1 MSTPHF
7 IAHLPEFLFTT
18 DNILFWSSSFQVSLT
33 SLRLTERKQPLFLP
47 NSLLLNVYRYLSGTI
62 SFFYLKQGSQSFLKF
77 ANTILGRVHLC
88 SLGDFYELTLA
99 LVFTMG
105 TNSRRVRAKF
115 LEPED
120 CALDQA
126 LYVAQ
131 RHTQN
136 AAETQQPKPD
146 DSHPTAGSISIGCS
160 SFVVHVVVH
169 VYQYYSR

>member
-1 MSTPHF
+1 MSTPHL

-18 DNILFWSSSFQVSLT
+18 DNILFWFSSFQVFLT
-33 SLRLTERKQPLFLP
+33 SLKLTGRKQPLFLS

-62 SFFYLKQGSQSFLKF
+62 SFFFYLKRGSQPFLKF
-77 ANTILGRVHLC
+77 ANTILERVHLC
-88 SLGDFYELTLA
+88 LLGDFYELTLA

-120 CALDQA
+120 CALNQA

-131 RHTQN
+131 RHTHKMQLKRNSQN
-136 AAETQQPKPD
+136 LMILTQQRVL
-146 DSHPTAGSISIGCS
+146 
-160 SFVVHVVVH
+160 F
-169 VYQYYSR
+169 Q

>member
-1 MSTPHF
+1 M
-7 IAHLPEFLFTT
+7 
-18 DNILFWSSSFQVSLT
+18 
-33 SLRLTERKQPLFLP
+33 
-47 NSLLLNVYRYLSGTI
+47 
-62 SFFYLKQGSQSFLKF
+62 
-77 ANTILGRVHLC
+77 C
-88 SLGDFYELTLA
+88 
-99 LVFTMG
+99 
-105 TNSRRVRAKF
+105 TNGRRVRAKF

-136 AAETQQPKPD
+136 AAKTQQPKPD
-146 DSHPTAGSISIGCS
+146 DSHPTTSSISIGCS